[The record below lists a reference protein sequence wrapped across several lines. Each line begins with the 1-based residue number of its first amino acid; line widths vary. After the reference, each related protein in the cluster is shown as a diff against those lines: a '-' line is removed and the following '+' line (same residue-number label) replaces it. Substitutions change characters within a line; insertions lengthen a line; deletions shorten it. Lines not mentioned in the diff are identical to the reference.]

1 MIKCEKINLSFP
13 NQVICENLSFEVLRG
28 ESICLS
34 GPSGKGKS
42 SLLKVLMGFLMPQSG
57 TIQVDG
63 LELNSDTVVAIR
75 NKMTWLPQNS
85 NLPVDSA
92 NELVGL
98 LQMKQE
104 QIENFQIFLNQLGV
118 QKCGADKSFTE
129 ISGGEKQRIVLAACL
144 SLDKPIIL
152 LDEPVSALD
161 DHSIELLFSTLDSLP
176 NKTIVSTSHNMK
188 WINYCNRRI
197 EL

>member
-13 NQVICENLSFEVLRG
+13 GQLICEDFSFDVLAG
-28 ESICLS
+28 ESVCFS

-42 SLLKVLMGFLMPQSG
+42 SLLKVLMGFIIPQSG
-57 TIQVDG
+57 NIKIDG
-63 LELNSDTVVAIR
+63 LELNSDTITSIR
-75 NKMTWLPQNS
+75 NKMIWLPQNS

-98 LQMKQE
+98 LQMNAE
-104 QIENFQIFLNQLGV
+104 QVVRFEQFLDQLGV
-118 QKCGADKSFTE
+118 REWGADKSFTE
-129 ISGGEKQRIVLAACL
+129 ISGGQKQRIVLAACL
-144 SLDKPIIL
+144 SHDKPIIL

-161 DHSIELLFSTLDSLP
+161 DHSIDLLFATLNSLS
-176 NKTIVSTSHNMK
+176 NKTIVSTSHNRK
-188 WINYCNRRI
+188 WIDYCNRAI

>member
-1 MIKCEKINLSFP
+1 MIKCEKINLSFAK
-13 NQVICENLSFEVLRG
+13 QVICENLSFELARG
-28 ESICLS
+28 ESMCFS

-63 LELNSDTVVAIR
+63 LELNSDTIMAIR

-92 NELVGL
+92 NELVAL
-98 LQMKQE
+98 LQMKKE
-104 QIENFQIFLNQLGV
+104 QKESFQFFLSQLGV
-118 QKCGADKSFTE
+118 PKCGGGKRFTE
-129 ISGGEKQRIVLAACL
+129 ISGGEKQRVIMAACL
-144 SLDKPIIL
+144 SLDKPMIL

-176 NKTIVSTSHNMK
+176 NKTIVSTSHNQK
-188 WINYCNRRI
+188 WINYCNRII

>member
-63 LELNSDTVVAIR
+63 LELNSDTIVAIR

-104 QIENFQIFLNQLGV
+104 QIENFQFFLNQLGV

-144 SLDKPIIL
+144 SLGKPIIL

>member
-13 NQVICENLSFEVLRG
+13 GQLICKDLSFEVFAG
-28 ESICLS
+28 ESICFS

-42 SLLKVLMGFLMPQSG
+42 SLLKVLMGFITPQSG
-57 TIQVDG
+57 NIQIDG
-63 LELNSDTVVAIR
+63 LELNSDTIAEIR
-75 NKMTWLPQNS
+75 NKMIWLPQNS

-92 NELVGL
+92 NELSDL
-98 LQMKQE
+98 LQMNAE
-104 QIENFQIFLNQLGV
+104 QVERFQQFQDQLGV
-118 QKCGADKSFTE
+118 RECGFDKSFAE
-129 ISGGEKQRIVLAACL
+129 ISGGQKQRIVLAACL

-161 DHSIELLFSTLDSLP
+161 DHSIDLLFATLNSLP
-176 NKTIVSTSHNMK
+176 DKTIVSTSHNKK
-188 WINYCNRRI
+188 WIDYCNRTI

>member
-1 MIKCEKINLSFP
+1 MIKCEKINLRFP
-13 NQVICENLSFEVLRG
+13 KQVICKNLSFQVLRG

-42 SLLKVLMGFLMPQSG
+42 SLLKVLMGFLLPQSG
-57 TIQVDG
+57 TIQIDG
-63 LELNSDTVVAIR
+63 TELNSNTITAIR
-75 NKMTWLPQNS
+75 DKMIWLPQNS

-92 NELVGL
+92 NELVDL
-98 LQMKQE
+98 LQMKSE
-104 QIENFQIFLNQLGV
+104 HVDSFQFFMDCLGV
-118 QKCGADKSFTE
+118 GDCGDDKSFAE
-129 ISGGEKQRIVLAACL
+129 ISGGQKQRIVLAACL

-161 DHSIELLFSTLDSLP
+161 DHSIDLLFDTLDSLP
-176 NKTIVSTSHNMK
+176 NKTIVSTSHNKK
-188 WINYCNRRI
+188 WINYCNRTI

>member
-13 NQVICENLSFEVLRG
+13 KQVICENLSFEVLAG
-28 ESICLS
+28 ESICFS

-42 SLLKVLMGFLMPQSG
+42 SLLKVLMGFLTPQSG
-57 TIQVDG
+57 KIKIDG
-63 LELNSDTVVAIR
+63 SELNSDTITAIR
-75 NKMTWLPQNS
+75 NKMIWLPQNS

-92 NELVGL
+92 NELVEL
-98 LQMKQE
+98 LQMKPE
-104 QIENFQIFLNQLGV
+104 HIEYFQLFLDRLGV
-118 QKCGADKSFTE
+118 RECGSDKSFTE
-129 ISGGEKQRIVLAACL
+129 ISGGQKQRVVLAACL

-161 DHSIELLFSTLDSLP
+161 DHSIDLLFATLDSLS
-176 NKTIVSTSHNMK
+176 NKTIVSTSHNKK
-188 WINYCNRRI
+188 WINYCNRTI